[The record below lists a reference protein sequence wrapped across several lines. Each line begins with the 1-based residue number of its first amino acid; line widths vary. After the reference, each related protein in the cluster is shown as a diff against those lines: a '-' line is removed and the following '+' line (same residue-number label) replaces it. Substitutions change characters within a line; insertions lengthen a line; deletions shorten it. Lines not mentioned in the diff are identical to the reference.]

1 MPAEYYTNTLYPLQD
16 QVLALFKGSPFYL
29 TGGTALSRGYYQHR
43 YSDDIDLFVNDHP
56 DFERLLSRYISALH
70 EQFTSLD
77 IAVREGSFC
86 RLFVGPEQLKIEFIN
101 DVPSH
106 IGTIIEHPVLGRLDS
121 RENILAN
128 KLTALVDRAHPKDV
142 ADIYY
147 LLKDGLPIKQVL
159 TDADSKA
166 AGITPLLIARIL
178 GEYSY
183 NRLSS
188 VNWINPADL
197 YAISSYLNDLAVA
210 IVEGKDWP

>member
-1 MPAEYYTNTLYPLQD
+1 MPAEFYTRTLYPLQD
-16 QVLALFKGSPFYL
+16 QVLSLFGNSPFYL

-43 YSDDIDLFVNDHP
+43 YSDDLDFFVNAHN
-56 DFERLLSRYISALH
+56 DFERLLLRHISLLRK
-70 EQFTSLD
+70 QFTPFEVAIRD
-77 IAVREGSFC
+77 DSFC
-86 RLFVGPEQLKIEFIN
+86 RLFVGRDQLKIEFIN

-128 KLTALVDRAHPKDV
+128 KLTALADRAHPKDV

-147 LLKDGLPIKQVL
+147 LLNDGLSIKQAL

-166 AGITPLLIARIL
+166 AGITPLLIAKML
-178 GEYSY
+178 GEYNY

-188 VNWINPADL
+188 VKWINPPNL
-197 YAISSYLNDLAVA
+197 GTISSFLHEQA
-210 IVEGKDWP
+210 IAILEGV